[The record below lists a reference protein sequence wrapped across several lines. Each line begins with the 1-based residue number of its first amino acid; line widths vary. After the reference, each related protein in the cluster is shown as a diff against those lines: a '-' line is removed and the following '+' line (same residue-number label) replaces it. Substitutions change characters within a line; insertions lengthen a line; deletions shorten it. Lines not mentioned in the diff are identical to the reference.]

1 MGPLSWF
8 LMTKYVLTKNAYSI
22 GVFLVIAD
30 TQINNSKNNLRL
42 FTFYDNILIME
53 DK

>member
-1 MGPLSWF
+1 
-8 LMTKYVLTKNAYSI
+8 MTKYVLTKNAYSI

-30 TQINNSKNNLRL
+30 TQINNLNDKLSL
-42 FTFYDNILIME
+42 FTFYGNILVME